1 MTSENFNIILTND
14 FLDEDGD
21 NLEIDTITGILKF
34 RFPKGITFPA
44 DACIEIQ
51 NFCCTEEFPQ
61 GPRVV
66 SIEEFNTQTY
76 FGNAYTGTMVQGFL
90 TTLNGDIKNKSQSGK
105 IFLNNSESFQ
115 VQELT
120 MRIQDLS
127 GKKASFNN
135 IDASDYYD
143 LKTVNT
149 WIREAGDVPYTAE
162 RLDETHWKL
171 VGTGNTYILEFET
184 PTTGTVGGNQSST
197 FVLDPTPQVPQ
208 DDPSLT
214 LNLQGGTIHEFTPNT
229 GAGLTSEIEKQ
240 GDVNVFSMTLA
251 VSSKKNTY

>member
-1 MTSENFNIILTND
+1 MSDNFNIILTND
-14 FLDEDGD
+14 YLDEDND
-21 NLEIDTITGILKF
+21 SLEVDTINGLLKF

-51 NFCCTEEFPQ
+51 NFCCTEAFPQ
-61 GPRVV
+61 EPRII

-76 FGNAYTGTMVQGFL
+76 LGNEYTGLMVQGFL
-90 TTLNGDIKNKSQSGK
+90 TTLNGDIQNKRQSGK
-105 IFLNNSESFQ
+105 IFLNNSESFH

-120 MRIQDLS
+120 MRIQDMS
-127 GKKASFNN
+127 GKKASFNV
-135 IDASDYYD
+135 IDASEYYD
-143 LKTVNT
+143 LASVNT

-162 RLDETHWKL
+162 RLDEIHWKL

-184 PTTGTVGGNQSST
+184 PTTGTVGGNASST
-197 FVLDPTPQVPQ
+197 FTLDPTPQVPQ
-208 DDPSLT
+208 TDPSLT
-214 LNLQGGTIHEFTPNT
+214 LNLQGGTTHELTPNT

-240 GDVNVFSMTLA
+240 GDVNVFIMTLS